1 MINCLFQSLLG
12 KCFFR
17 WEELFLEKEVL
28 IFPTL
33 CRFQK
38 KVFFFSAIFA
48 EFLQRQSLNE
58 EEFLE
63 IKEPYLYPGFREV
76 AVDDHDDSVL
86 HLLKTEI
93 SVIMIIFC

>member
-1 MINCLFQSLLG
+1 MLFQ
-12 KCFFR
+12 
-17 WEELFLEKEVL
+17 
-28 IFPTL
+28 TL

-38 KVFFFSAIFA
+38 SFFFSAIFA

-76 AVDDHDDSVL
+76 AVDDYDDYDDHDDSVDHDDYDDYDDYDDSVL
-86 HLLKTEI
+86 HLL
-93 SVIMIIFC
+93 